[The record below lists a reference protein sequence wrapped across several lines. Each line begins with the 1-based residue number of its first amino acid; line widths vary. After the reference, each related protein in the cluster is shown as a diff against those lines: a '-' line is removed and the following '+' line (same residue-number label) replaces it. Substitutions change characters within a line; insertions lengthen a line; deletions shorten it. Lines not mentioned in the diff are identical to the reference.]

1 MLTRRELLR
10 AAGASGALV
19 GLGVR
24 VARPESSANALGELL
39 ATHAAQLLSE
49 SPQEATSLGLD
60 SGERAPL
67 KSRLDEADWTAIQRA
82 QANCAARLKD
92 LGSIDRRTLNSAD
105 TINYDAAVYGNQL
118 GTEAARF
125 KYGDNTLLA
134 AINEAVTPYVVS
146 QQTGAINSIPDF
158 LDSQHKI
165 DGPSD
170 ADAYLARLEAFPR
183 VLDQQTER
191 VRHDAAIGVIPPD
204 FILAIALTQINGFR
218 AMPAAAS
225 SLVSSIGARAA
236 AVGAKR
242 NYIGAATQIVGQQ
255 VYPAIDRQIAALNDS
270 RRRATHAAGV
280 WRLPEGSA
288 YYAWA
293 LKVGT
298 STSLTAE
305 EVHQLGLEQT
315 QTIGARMNTLLR
327 TLGLIHG
334 TVSDRMMA
342 LRKDAKNQFPDSERG
357 RADLIAYL
365 NERIAT
371 VRGLMPT
378 MSRLALKAPVV
389 VKRVPVEVE
398 LGQPLGYMNAG
409 TLDGSQPSVYYIN
422 LHDMTNWPRFTL
434 PSLTYHETI
443 PGHVWQGAFIT
454 ERNTLPLFNR
464 MLGFN
469 AYVEGWALYAE
480 QMADEIGLYDGDPL
494 SRLGYLQLRLL
505 RAARLVADTG
515 IHAKRWSREK
525 AQAWLA
531 AATGAPSEAVTS
543 EVDRYCAIPGQACGY
558 TVGQRQIL
566 RLREKAQTTI
576 GSRFDLRDFN
586 DAVISAGTVPLAVL
600 STVIDAYIAAR
611 ATDRTS
617 LPKRA
622 SRELRTCRRPSN
634 LPMGAEHA

>member
-19 GLGVR
+19 GLGVL
-24 VARPESSANALGELL
+24 VAHPESFTNALSELL

-67 KSRLDEADWTAIQRA
+67 KSRLDEADWTAIKRA
-82 QANCAARLKD
+82 QANCAARLQD
-92 LGSIDRRTLNSAD
+92 LSSIDRRVLNGAD
-105 TINYDAAVYGNQL
+105 AINYDAAVYGNQL

-125 KYGDNTLLA
+125 TYGDNTLLA
-134 AINEAVTPYVVS
+134 AIDEAVTPYVVS

-158 LDSQHKI
+158 LDSQHRI

-204 FILAIALTQINGFR
+204 FILATALTQINGFR
-218 AMPAAAS
+218 ATAPAAS
-225 SLVSSIGARAA
+225 LLVSSIGNRAA
-236 AVGAKR
+236 AVGAKKD
-242 NYIGAATQIVGQQ
+242 YIGAATQIVGQR
-255 VYPAIDRQIAALNDS
+255 VYPAIDRQLAALNDN
-270 RRRATHAAGV
+270 RLRATHAAGV
-280 WRLPEGSA
+280 WRLPEGGA

-298 STSLTAE
+298 STNLTAE

-315 QTIGARMNTLLR
+315 QSIAARMNALLKAQ
-327 TLGLIHG
+327 GLTRG
-334 TVSDRMMA
+334 TVADRMTA
-342 LRKDAKNQFPDSERG
+342 LRRDAKNQFPDSEQG

-365 NERIAT
+365 NERITTA
-371 VRGLMPT
+371 RGLMPT
-378 MSRLALKAPVV
+378 LSRLALKAPVV

-409 TLDGSQPSVYYIN
+409 TLDGSRPSVYYIN

-480 QMADEIGLYDGDPL
+480 QMADEIGLYDRDPL
-494 SRLGYLQLRLL
+494 GRLGYLQLQQL

-525 AQAWLA
+525 TQAWLA

-543 EVDRYCAIPGQACGY
+543 EVDRYCVVPGQACGY
-558 TVGQRQIL
+558 KVGQRQIL
-566 RLREKAQTTI
+566 RLREKAQTAL
-576 GSRFDLRDFN
+576 GLRFDLRDFN
-586 DAVISAGTVPLAVL
+586 DAVISAGTVPLTVL
-600 STVIDAYIAAR
+600 STVIDAFIAAPT
-611 ATDRTS
+611 ANRTAVG
-617 LPKRA
+617 KRGFSPAGQA
-622 SRELRTCRRPSN
+622 S
-634 LPMGAEHA
+634 